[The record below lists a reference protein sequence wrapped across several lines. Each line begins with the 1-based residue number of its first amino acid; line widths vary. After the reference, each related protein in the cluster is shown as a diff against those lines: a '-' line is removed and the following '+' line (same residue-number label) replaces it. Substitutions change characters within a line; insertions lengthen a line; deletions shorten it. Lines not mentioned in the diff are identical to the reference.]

1 MPYEIVG
8 RLVYSDSRMTI
19 LDPNK
24 YLRVYNHLLDDNEN
38 LQILLGCILKKF
50 IRLTTDCP
58 AEIHP
63 TIKNLTGSYIAA
75 KNKLEGNNFICDN
88 YESRLK
94 MEINLAT
101 ISPTVEEVESL
112 LAELVELGFAYSVE
126 VSTEGDNEIG
136 YYPTELFLSLDDN
149 FTVEEF

>member
-24 YLRVYNHLLDDNEN
+24 YLRVYNHLLDNNEN

-50 IRLTTDCP
+50 IRITDGP

-75 KNKLEGNNFICDN
+75 KNNNFMGDN

-101 ISPTVEEVESL
+101 NSPKAVEEVESL

-126 VSTEGDNEIG
+126 VSTEGENEIG